1 MNTPQAMTS
10 LSQSHDELLRLF
22 TNWANASFE
31 KSIDC
36 VNERDFY
43 LHVQK
48 KLDAKVDLTDD
59 LPELKTL
66 KASDAKAVVKRMMKQ
81 AAGAVEAEWELKPSV
96 AKLFRTTIRSRQNAT
111 SLLPCFDVEYK
122 ATTKQGDV
130 TVAVKTWRRNVSV
143 TVDGKIAA
151 LDLLH
156 GQVVMAGMASMQ

>member
-1 MNTPQAMTS
+1 MTTPQATTS

-22 TNWANASFE
+22 TNWAHASFE

-81 AAGAVEAEWELKPSV
+81 AGGAAEAEWELKPAV
-96 AKLFRTTIRSRQNAT
+96 AKLFRTTIRSHQDDL

-122 ATTKQGDV
+122 ATTTKGDV
-130 TVAVKTWRRNVSV
+130 TVAVKTWRRNVDV
-143 TVDGKIAA
+143 TISGNGPACE
-151 LDLLH
+151 LLH
-156 GQVVMAGMASMQ
+156 GQIVIAGMRN